1 MYSKYQNFQVEYPET
16 YKKYHTGKLEF
27 HQAQI
32 NAVNATITASQKELD
47 DLRKVLPTREE
58 FVELVHSYL
67 KTIFETSDLIEK
79 DAVYRE
85 VVSNLRARDNSISV
99 IKLNPPYDMMVD
111 LSENSSW
118 SKSSDGY

>member
-1 MYSKYQNFQVEYPET
+1 MLVER
-16 YKKYHTGKLEF
+16 YHQKRNGVTSL
-27 HQAQI
+27 
-32 NAVNATITASQKELD
+32 QKELD
-47 DLRKVLPTREE
+47 DLRQALPTCEE

-67 KTIFETSDLIEK
+67 KTILETSDLIEE

-111 LSENSSW
+111 LN
-118 SKSSDGY
+118 KKFL

>member
-1 MYSKYQNFQVEYPET
+1 M
-16 YKKYHTGKLEF
+16 
-27 HQAQI
+27 
-32 NAVNATITASQKELD
+32 D
-47 DLRKVLPTREE
+47 DLQKALPTRGE

-67 KTIFETSDLIEK
+67 KTILETSDLIEE

-111 LSENSSW
+111 FSENTMW
-118 SKSSDGY
+118 SG